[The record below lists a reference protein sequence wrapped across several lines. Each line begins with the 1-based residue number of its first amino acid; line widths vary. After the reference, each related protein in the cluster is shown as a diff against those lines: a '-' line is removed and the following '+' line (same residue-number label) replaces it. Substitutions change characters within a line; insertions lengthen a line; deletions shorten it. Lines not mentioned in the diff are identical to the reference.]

1 MTIQNTGVSAAVSR
15 FLNDGEVGGDEMQC
29 VIRVRLTSKEGLS
42 VVRQEMKRTWA
53 RAVSLDER
61 TYVYFINYTFIFL
74 LRNIFFKCVFL
85 VYFIEAWLI

>member
-1 MTIQNTGVSAAVSR
+1 MTIQNTGVSAAVSG
-15 FLNDGEVGGDEMQC
+15 FLNDGEVGGDEMEC

-53 RAVSLDER
+53 RAVSLEER

-74 LRNIFFKCVFL
+74 LRNIFFKLCFFSL
-85 VYFIEAWLI
+85 FY

>member
-53 RAVSLDER
+53 RAVSLAPQRDPTSPCER
-61 TYVYFINYTFIFL
+61 HSGSTGAPFAYL
-74 LRNIFFKCVFL
+74 CPRR
-85 VYFIEAWLI
+85 